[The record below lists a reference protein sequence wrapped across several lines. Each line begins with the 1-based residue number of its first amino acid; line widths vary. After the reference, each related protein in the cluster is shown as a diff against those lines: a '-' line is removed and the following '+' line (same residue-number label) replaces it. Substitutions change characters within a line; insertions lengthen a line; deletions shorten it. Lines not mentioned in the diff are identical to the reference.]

1 LFLST
6 SKPRAEVRPPD
17 LDITDESL
25 PTCKDDHLPDN
36 APTTAEEAEAM
47 PDPPD
52 STECDA
58 SRGGT
63 LNLCKD
69 PPPTGRGMSTNCVMI
84 GELTGPP

>member
-1 LFLST
+1 M
-6 SKPRAEVRPPD
+6 RPQD

-36 APTTAEEAEAM
+36 APTTAEEAEAQAAL
-47 PDPPD
+47 D
-52 STECDA
+52 SELDTCDA

-63 LNLCKD
+63 LSLCKD
-69 PPPTGRGMSTNCVMI
+69 PPPPGRGMGTNCVMI